1 MATLLKQ
8 NFEQFCRDY
17 EMALEQEQNN
27 PDADAT
33 ELAGT
38 KKPEYELYQK
48 LANVNGKKGDEVISA
63 LLSSVFDEDTRK
75 IEQHLTRYFDILLKD

>member
-1 MATLLKQ
+1 M
-8 NFEQFCRDY
+8 
-17 EMALEQEQNN
+17 
-27 PDADAT
+27 
-33 ELAGT
+33 AGT